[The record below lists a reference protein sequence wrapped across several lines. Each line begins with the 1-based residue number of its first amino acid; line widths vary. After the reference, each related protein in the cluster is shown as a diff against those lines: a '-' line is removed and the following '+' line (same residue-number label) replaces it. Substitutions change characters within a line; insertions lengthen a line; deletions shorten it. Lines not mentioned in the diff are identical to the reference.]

1 VVGKLVLTKSFM
13 ISTLMSG
20 LFNYAHR
27 EWWRGGEMKSHL
39 AVQQLA
45 YTYHWGQGNIA
56 SGVLGYMCRGW
67 GGGEMNEMH

>member
-1 VVGKLVLTKSFM
+1 M